1 MNNTFEDVN
10 IKDRWR
16 NILNRTLSDIRR
28 KNKLLPPEWQNYSDN
43 EVNFL
48 LRIQDVNESYE
59 SIKSTVDI
67 LSLYQNGTIDYLEQS
82 IYACLDRNSSSNL
95 EEKFIPLFTSIVRW
109 IHEEDLAIPGISCGC
124 FHQAMFLHIAEIED
138 VEALSTATSIIYD
151 ECNRPGKFINNVEAA
166 SDEEREN
173 NLCLPKYN
181 NVGLMRACLKNNYKL
196 VQTFVSSGYR

>member
-16 NILNRTLSDIRR
+16 TILNRTLSDIRQ
-28 KNKLLPPEWQNYSDN
+28 KNKLLPQEWQNYSDT

-67 LSLYQNGTIDYLEQS
+67 LSLYQNSNIDYLKQS
-82 IYACLDRNSSSNL
+82 IYACLDRNSATNL
-95 EEKFIPLFTSIVRW
+95 EEKFIPLFSSIVRW
-109 IHEEDLAIPGISCGC
+109 MHNEELTIPGISCDC
-124 FHQAMFLHIAEIED
+124 FHQAMFLHIAEMED
-138 VEALSTATSIIYD
+138 VEALSTAISIIDD
-151 ECNRPGKFINNVEAA
+151 ECNRPEEFINNAEATI
-166 SDEEREN
+166 DEKRKG

-196 VQTFVSSGYR
+196 VQTFVSFGYR